1 MNDIVPASLK
11 DPRIDTQV
19 LQIGDLEFEIDCC
32 GDGDRL
38 ALCLHGFPEH
48 SFSWRH
54 QLPVLAQQG
63 FKAWAPNLR
72 GYGKSSKPK
81 GVSAYGLDLL
91 VEDVAAII
99 QASGCKE
106 TVLIAHDWGA
116 VIAWH
121 FAITDRLPL
130 SHLVICNVPHP
141 QAMQKAFGWEQMKK
155 SWYVFFFQLPKIP
168 EYLLGR
174 DNAKGVGEM
183 IRNTFV
189 DPTKFPPEIA
199 EVFSRNANQP
209 GALTAMINYYRAL
222 IRNNPNSKPKNED
235 FPIIKTPTL
244 MIWGEEDVALSKET
258 TYGTERYVEDF
269 TIRYLPG
276 VSHWV
281 QQESPETVNSM
292 ITAFLKGESVPQ
304 A

>member
-1 MNDIVPASLK
+1 
-11 DPRIDTQV
+11 
-19 LQIGDLEFEIDCC
+19 
-32 GDGDRL
+32 
-38 ALCLHGFPEH
+38 
-48 SFSWRH
+48 
-54 QLPVLAQQG
+54 
-63 FKAWAPNLR
+63 
-72 GYGKSSKPK
+72 
-81 GVSAYGLDLL
+81 
-91 VEDVAAII
+91 
-99 QASGCKE
+99 
-106 TVLIAHDWGA
+106 
-116 VIAWH
+116 
-121 FAITDRLPL
+121 
-130 SHLVICNVPHP
+130 
-141 QAMQKAFGWEQMKK
+141 
-155 SWYVFFFQLPKIP
+155 
-168 EYLLGR
+168 
-174 DNAKGVGEM
+174 M

-189 DPTKFPPEIA
+189 DSTKFPPEIA
-199 EVFSRNANQP
+199 EIFSRNANQP